1 MLNGQTD
8 QNNRMTIMKKPY
20 TCSEK
25 PNNEETPTFVKTL
38 DYMKKLN
45 NWINNNF
52 GTVFEVI

>member
-1 MLNGQTD
+1 
-8 QNNRMTIMKKPY
+8 MTIMKKPY

>member
-1 MLNGQTD
+1 
-8 QNNRMTIMKKPY
+8 MTIMKKPY

-25 PNNEETPTFVKTL
+25 PNNEETPIFVKTV